1 MANSVKLMN
10 GSTVQ
15 VRTGVIQG
23 IGPIGPRGPAGETGP
38 PGDQGQTG
46 LTGPPG
52 QIVAQMTRGDVTTS
66 NPIAANTDTVISF
79 NTRMQDDLRSFQSNT
94 AMLLR
99 DPGDYMFSCWLR
111 FDDAAAGLRDLW
123 FLVGSTIMARAS
135 RTSATGSPFYAN
147 LSHPYRSLAGN
158 ETVTVLARASAATA
172 IAVGSV
178 TINRIGSGP
187 QGVPGP
193 PGVQGEIGATGGQGP
208 KGDPGSASTGFSTYA
223 LLLPH

>member
-10 GSTVQ
+10 GASIQ

-23 IGPIGPRGPAGETGP
+23 IGPIGPRGPSGQTGP

-79 NTRMQDDLRSFQSNT
+79 NTRMADDMRAFQDNSN
-94 AMLLR
+94 MLLR
-99 DPGDYMFSCWLR
+99 DPGDYLICCWLR
-111 FDDAAAGLRDLW
+111 FDDAAAGLRDIW
-123 FLVGSTIMARAS
+123 FLTAGTIIARSS
-135 RTSATGSPFYAN
+135 RTSVTGSPFYAN
-147 LSHPYRSLAGN
+147 LSHPYRSVLGN
-158 ETVTVLARASAATA
+158 ETVNVLARAGAATA
-172 IAVGSV
+172 IAAGSV
-178 TINRIGSGP
+178 TINRVGSGP
-187 QGVPGP
+187 KGDPGP
-193 PGVQGEIGATGGQGP
+193 PGVQGSIGANGAQGP
-208 KGDPGSASTGFSTYA
+208 KGDPGSASTGFATYQ